1 MPDYRFTP
9 VQAITVPRTEER
21 QTALDLP
28 EGLPEPKPE
37 EPGLIRKNFDLALNF
52 VGEGIKQIP
61 GATARFLGV
70 LGENVIRDKQEEGVK
85 NFGDDLDEGDLKD
98 KIGFRSEKT
107 ARSYPISI
115 WDQRLGRTG
124 GC

>member
-37 EPGLIRKNFDLALNF
+37 EPGLIRKNFDLHLTSLEKGSSKSLELRL
-52 VGEGIKQIP
+52 V
-61 GATARFLGV
+61 FLV
-70 LGENVIRDKQEEGVK
+70 
-85 NFGDDLDEGDLKD
+85 
-98 KIGFRSEKT
+98 S
-107 ARSYPISI
+107 
-115 WDQRLGRTG
+115 
-124 GC
+124 

>member
-98 KIGFRSEKT
+98 KIVSDRKKQQGAT
-107 ARSYPISI
+107 HQHMG
-115 WDQRLGRTG
+115 QRLGRTG